1 MTLFIG
7 CAGWSLSR
15 AYAEAFAQV
24 GSHLQRYAARLGAVE
39 INSAF
44 YRPHKPQTYAR
55 WAASVPDH
63 FRFSVKVPKT
73 ITHEQRLHA
82 CDALL
87 EAFLEQSGQL
97 GERLGCLLVQLPPSL
112 QYDPHVARRFFEAL
126 RRRYAGP
133 LALEPRHASWRS
145 AGPMLI
151 DLQIAQVAASP
162 ARFENDAQPGGWPGL
177 VYWRLHGEQ
186 RIYYSEYSEA
196 YLQRLAAQLRASCE
210 ANVTTWCIFDNT
222 AAGAALGNALALQA
236 SLDLVR

>member
-24 GSHLQRYAARLGAVE
+24 GSHLQRYAVRLGAVE

-112 QYDPHVARRFFEAL
+112 QYDPHVARRFFEAV
-126 RRRYAGP
+126 RRRYAG
-133 LALEPRHASWRS
+133 
-145 AGPMLI
+145 
-151 DLQIAQVAASP
+151 
-162 ARFENDAQPGGWPGL
+162 
-177 VYWRLHGEQ
+177 
-186 RIYYSEYSEA
+186 
-196 YLQRLAAQLRASCE
+196 QRLAAQLRASCE